1 MALDVTVGGSASNSY
16 VTVGE
21 ADKYFSTHYITAK
34 KTAWSA
40 LSQPQKES
48 ALKRACQQLETLKVL
63 DDELATGRLPIAL
76 MIDYGYDLTIHRA
89 EVNQKLQIPRNID
102 LDPFGIPLI
111 PQEYKD
117 AQCEQ
122 AVYLLSFDDS
132 AIVTVTQGIVEEAVT
147 AGPIKSYTKY
157 SEGFAPTYIAPMVL
171 ELLRPFLR
179 YTGRLRRN

>member
-21 ADKYFSTHYITAK
+21 ADKYFNTHYITAK

-40 LSQPQKES
+40 LTQPQKES

-63 DDELATGRLPIAL
+63 DDELSTGRLPIAL
-76 MIDYGYDLTIHRA
+76 VIDYGYDLSLHRA
-89 EVNQKLQIPRNID
+89 EINQKLQFPRN
-102 LDPFGIPLI
+102 LDVDPTGTPFV
-111 PQEYKD
+111 PQELKD

-122 AVYLLSFDDS
+122 AVYLLAFDDT
-132 AIVTVTQGIVEEAVT
+132 ALITTAQGVVEEAVT

-157 SEGFAPTYIAPMVL
+157 SEGSTPTYLAPIVL
-171 ELLRPFLR
+171 ELMRPYLR